1 MSTSISAPP
10 SPSLR
15 TAQAYLQ
22 GVQDTGILGTG
33 PAESTAQRPNVFKAF
48 LHTLP
53 FPMLCIQAVWSS
65 LIVVVLY
72 LLNSSTHPNTLD
84 DAIWTSRLNVPPL
97 VASAMSWALFV
108 LLAFFI
114 REATARYRS
123 AATAVRDVAMLLR
136 YTLRNFLYNY
146 PAGTWHP
153 GDVDR
158 IVRHFVAFPIALKM
172 TLRGERDRSQLEHIL
187 HESDVEDV
195 VNADAMH
202 TQCMRVVRAYS
213 FAVVDEKPTH
223 AFACV
228 DAKKNPAGK
237 LATRFMI
244 VGLDEID
251 LAAQKA
257 VAISEYRSSI
267 AYVNHLNVF
276 LYIWIFFLPLVLVRM
291 SGWYVTFPFYSSFYF
306 LWRKLKVSTK
316 RKWKAILSISIRY

>member
-1 MSTSISAPP
+1 MSTSTTSSRF

-15 TAQAYLQ
+15 VAHDYLQ
-22 GVQDTGILGTG
+22 HVEKTGVLGKG
-33 PAESTAQRPNVFKAF
+33 PAESTSEHANVFKAF
-48 LHTLP
+48 VNTLP
-53 FPMLCIQAVWSS
+53 LPMLGIQAVWSS
-65 LIVVVLY
+65 LIVVLLY
-72 LLNSSTHPNTLD
+72 FLNRSTHPDTLD

-123 AATAVRDVAMLLR
+123 AATAIRDVGMLLK
-136 YTLRNFLYNY
+136 YTLRNLLYNY
-146 PAGTWHP
+146 PADTWHP

-158 IVRHFVAFPIALKM
+158 IVRHFAAFPIALKM
-172 TLRGERDRSQLEHIL
+172 ALRGERDRSQLEPIL
-187 HESDVEDV
+187 HPSDVEDV

-202 TQCMRVVRAYS
+202 THCLRVVRAYS
-213 FAVVDEKPTH
+213 FAVVDEKPKH
-223 AFACV
+223 AFSFV

-244 VGLDEID
+244 IALDELD
-251 LAAQKA
+251 LVAQKA

-276 LYIWIFFLPLVLVRM
+276 LYIWIFFLPLVLVRR
-291 SGWYVTFPFYSSFYF
+291 SGWYVIISFHFF
-306 LWRKLKVSTK
+306 LSFFL
-316 RKWKAILSISIRY
+316 